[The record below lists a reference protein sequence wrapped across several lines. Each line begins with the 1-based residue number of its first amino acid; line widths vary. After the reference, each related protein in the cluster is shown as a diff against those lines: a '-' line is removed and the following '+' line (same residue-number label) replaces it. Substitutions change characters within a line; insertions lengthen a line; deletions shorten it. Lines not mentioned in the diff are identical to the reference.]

1 MKCFV
6 IIIIFFSYLVN
17 QYVTGKTSWNLKAL
31 KEGRE
36 GGEEK
41 RNNPKQKPNLVSGTC
56 KFIMQMLATGIVL
69 VMLS

>member
-6 IIIIFFSYLVN
+6 IIFLNFFSYLVN

-31 KEGRE
+31 KERTE

-56 KFIMQMLATGIVL
+56 KFIMQMLATGII
-69 VMLS
+69 MLS